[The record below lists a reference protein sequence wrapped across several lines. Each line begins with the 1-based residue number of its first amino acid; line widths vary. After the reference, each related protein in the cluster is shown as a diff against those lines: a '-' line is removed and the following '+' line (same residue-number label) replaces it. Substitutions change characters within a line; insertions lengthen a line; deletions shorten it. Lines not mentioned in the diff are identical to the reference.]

1 MAWSFLP
8 SIFLR
13 LRATSTTHRGFT
25 SFPFASA
32 FTTSFASNTSTTSR
46 NIKRLALLSSSSSSS
61 STTSPISDTTSF
73 NTNNMSSLS
82 IADFVK
88 GVKQRVIAEKQQQ
101 QQEQQPHTV
110 IGNTAGD
117 ADSVISAIALAY
129 VKTLQQQQ
137 GQQLIVPIVSILAD
151 DLKFLRPE
159 TTYLLKDC
167 AGMDNIKDDV
177 NDLIAID
184 QIDELLPSKATV
196 TLVDHNYNQRQEQS
210 QWTVTEIVDHHL
222 DEGKHMDT
230 SPPQQRNIAFEN
242 SKALVASCATLVAE
256 QFYNNNNDDG
266 TTKTKMHPTL
276 AGTYDVNNTCAAA
289 AVAVIT
295 VSVVV
300 TTSIVVVYHKQNFTL
315 SLSLSLSLSL

>member
-1 MAWSFLP
+1 
-8 SIFLR
+8 
-13 LRATSTTHRGFT
+13 
-25 SFPFASA
+25 
-32 FTTSFASNTSTTSR
+32 
-46 NIKRLALLSSSSSSS
+46 
-61 STTSPISDTTSF
+61 
-73 NTNNMSSLS
+73 MSSLS

-242 SKALVASCATLVAE
+242 SKALVASCATLVVE
-256 QFYNNNNDDG
+256 QFYNNYNDDG
-266 TTKTKMHPTL
+266 TTCTTKTKMHPTL
-276 AGTYDVNNTCAAA
+276 AGTYDVHNICVAATA
-289 AVAVIT
+289 IA

-300 TTSIVVVYHKQNFTL
+300 ITSIVAYHKQFFTL
-315 SLSLSLSLSL
+315 SLSLSFSVMRVYFLPL

>member
-1 MAWSFLP
+1 
-8 SIFLR
+8 
-13 LRATSTTHRGFT
+13 
-25 SFPFASA
+25 
-32 FTTSFASNTSTTSR
+32 
-46 NIKRLALLSSSSSSS
+46 
-61 STTSPISDTTSF
+61 
-73 NTNNMSSLS
+73 MSSLS
-82 IADFVK
+82 IPDFVK
-88 GVKQRVIAEKQQQ
+88 GVKQRVITEKQQ
-101 QQEQQPHTV
+101 EQLPHIV
-110 IGNTAGD
+110 IGNAAGD
-117 ADSVISAIALAY
+117 ADSIIGAITLAY
-129 VKTLQQQQ
+129 VKTLQQQ

-159 TTYLLKDC
+159 TTFLLKDC